1 MAIAV
6 PVLSISDNAAA
17 ATGVVATVTSAD
29 ATATVRLDY
38 QRVDSGFSY
47 TTWTQGNDRTGNGT
61 ISQSLARG
69 IYWFRLISTLSGESA
84 VSNLVLSKVTTGA
97 DAVHEQCLDA
107 IYTGVVTLIAAGS
120 LPGINSSDAARNLSD
135 LDLKRMDLPGIAVCL
150 SMPNQV
156 PGETIGRGTN
166 ARDDIGYPVY
176 VILLDRFG
184 GDFVSARADYLRCR
198 EVLFRYFRFQRLAA
212 TDAHIVRAEPGP
224 VLAIQQGDYQ
234 LAGSVLLFRPEIRD
248 VRG

>member
-1 MAIAV
+1 MAIAQ
-6 PVLSISDNAAA
+6 PTLAIADDATTP
-17 ATGVVATVTSAD
+17 TGVTATVTDAD

-38 QRVDSGFSY
+38 QKADAGF
-47 TTWTQGNDRTGNGT
+47 TATAWTAGNSRTGNGT
-61 ISQSLARG
+61 ITQALAQG
-69 IYWFRLISTLSGESA
+69 VYWFKLHSTLSGESA
-84 VSNLVLSKVTTGA
+84 TSNLILSKVTDGKK
-97 DAVHEQCLDA
+97 AVHEQCLNA
-107 IYTGVVTLIAAGS
+107 IHAGIKTVIAAGS
-120 LPGINSSDAARNLSD
+120 LPGIASSDRAYNLSD

-150 SMPNQV
+150 SYGNQV
-156 PGETIGRGTN
+156 PGETLGRGTN
-166 ARDDIGYPVY
+166 ARDDVQFPVY

-184 GDFVSARADYLRCR
+184 GDFVSARADYLRVR
-198 EVLFRYFRFQRLAA
+198 EVLFRTFRFQRLAT